1 MKKKLLIVLPIV
13 LLLAGGGAYKTVLA
27 PKKAEAKHKISGTL
41 LPLDPEFVVNL
52 AGGRYGKLSVALLV
66 EKAPAAPENGTAPEL
81 EQNAAVRSVIPDQ
94 LTGVEPVTLLSPT
107 QRHKL
112 LKRMVKALH
121 ASTDEEVT
129 KVYFTDIAIQ

>member
-27 PKKAEAKHKISGTL
+27 PKKAEAKRKISGTL

-52 AGGRYGKLSVALLV
+52 AGGRYGKVSVALLV
-66 EKAPAAPENGTAPEL
+66 KKAPPAPQNGAAPEL
-81 EQNAAVRSVIPDQ
+81 EQNAAVRSVITDE
-94 LTGVEPVTLLSPT
+94 LTGIEPITLLSPT
-107 QRHKL
+107 QRHRL
-112 LKRMVKALH
+112 LNRVVKALH
-121 ASTDEEVT
+121 ASTDEEIT